1 MKKLLSIAVVTALFT
16 PAINANTITLNATIA
31 TTANV
36 TLGADAA
43 VLGIAGDATFTAFSA
58 TSVPLA
64 LITTEQILLDENVNL
79 ITNNESTA
87 VTMNLTSIGTMTNG
101 LTGTG
106 VITPSCSYNQGVS
119 TSYVPIIA
127 GAAFDLTNGAATNAS
142 SNIVGK
148 LKCVTS
154 VTTSQAAG
162 TYTGTINVAIVAN

>member
-1 MKKLLSIAVVTALFT
+1 LKKLLSIAVVTALFT
-16 PAINANTITLNATIA
+16 PAINANTITLNATIP

-43 VLGIAGDATFTAFSA
+43 VLGNAGDATFTAFSA

-87 VTMNLTSIGTMTNG
+87 VTMNLTTIGTMTNG
-101 LTGTG
+101 GTG
-106 VITPSCSYNQGVS
+106 VITPTCSYDQGVLGS
-119 TSYVPIIA
+119 YAALTAGTAFNLTS
-127 GAAFDLTNGAATNAS
+127 GAAADAS

-148 LKCVTS
+148 LKCVTTD

-162 TYTGTINVAIVAN
+162 TYIGTINVAIVAN